1 MQTRLNQV
9 VEEFDTIGKRLRW
22 TRKERKLTQQDLAS
36 RSGVKQSDISKIER
50 DEIQRP
56 TGLLA
61 LARALRC
68 NPDWLDTGD
77 GDWLVEAQ
85 MSDLATALSTLHDT
99 ISATGGIARARLMSS
114 LQYFL
119 EHPNEWREVARSIE
133 NDIPPK
139 PSGETL
145 PTAVGQN

>member
-1 MQTRLNQV
+1 MQTRLNRL
-9 VEEFDTIGKRLRW
+9 VEEVDTIGKRLRW
-22 TRKERKLTQQDLAS
+22 ARKERKLTQQLLAE
-36 RSGVKQSDISKIER
+36 RSGVRQSDISKIER

-61 LARALRC
+61 LSRALRC

-77 GDWLVEAQ
+77 GDWLVETQ
-85 MSDLATALSTLHDT
+85 MSDLATALSTLNET
-99 ISATGGIARARLMSS
+99 ISMTGGIARARLISS

-119 EHPNEWREVARSIE
+119 EHPEEWRQVANSIE
-133 NDIPPK
+133 HDIPPRR
-139 PSGETL
+139 SGEIL

>member
-1 MQTRLNQV
+1 MQIRLNRV
-9 VEEFDTIGKRLRW
+9 VEELDTIGKRLRW
-22 TRKERKLTQQDLAS
+22 ARKERKLTQQQLSA
-36 RSGVKQSDISKIER
+36 RSDVNQSDISKIER

-85 MSDLATALSTLHDT
+85 MSDLATALGTLHD
-99 ISATGGIARARLMSS
+99 IIVASSGIARARLVSS

-119 EHPNEWREVARSIE
+119 EHPNEWRQVAQSIE
-133 NDIPPK
+133 NDISPK
-139 PSGETL
+139 PSGESL
-145 PTAVGQN
+145 PAAVNQN